1 MPTTQASTPVY
12 LNISATWNGR
22 TILTDTAW
30 LPYSHC
36 AFLDGDEDGFIEFGH
51 SEEQAIERLIEKLE
65 DAARPRCPDCD
76 STNVAIEDYAGV
88 PERET
93 GYPDACQVIRCLEC
107 GFVEAYTPQT
117 ALPPKR
123 PRKTVESANVRALE
137 VA

>member
-1 MPTTQASTPVY
+1 MPTPKASISLFNTP
-12 LNISATWNGR
+12 ATWNGR
-22 TILTDTAW
+22 MILTDTAYV
-30 LPYSHC
+30 PYSFC

-65 DAARPRCPDCD
+65 DAGRPRCSDCD

-93 GYPDACQVIRCLEC
+93 GYVDASQVIRCLDC
-107 GFVEAYTPQT
+107 GCHERFEAQQ
-117 ALPPKR
+117 AIPPVVR
-123 PRKTVESANVRALE
+123 RKPVASAMARVPE